1 MNSIYPYAGFW
12 KRFAARMIDGII
24 LYFAYT
30 IIQQIL
36 VAFSVMPQMEHLKE
50 NPEMAL
56 QAFTAAL
63 PALSIMFTLSTVLPW
78 IYYACMESSKLQASV
93 GKLALGIKVVD
104 ANGQRLTFG
113 RALGRTLAKII
124 SGLTLNIGYFM
135 AGATRKK
142 QALHDKMA
150 NAYVVDKKFNP
161 GDPMPEVQTHF
172 GLLTAAIVAEVL
184 ALLLCFAAII
194 GLTMFVISKVKELP
208 NNVSVQQPPAI
219 EQSIDDYS
227 D

>member
-12 KRFAARMIDGII
+12 KRFAAKLIDGIV
-24 LYFAYT
+24 LYFAYA
-30 IIQQIL
+30 IVQQIL
-36 VAFSVMPQMEHLKE
+36 VAFSIMPQLEHLND
-50 NPEMAL
+50 NPAMAL

-63 PALSIMFTLSTVLPW
+63 PALGILLTVNTILPW
-78 IYYACMESSKLQASV
+78 IYFSWMESSKLQASV

-113 RALGRTLAKII
+113 RSLGRTLGKIV

-172 GLLTAAIVAEVL
+172 GLLIAAAVAEVL
-184 ALLLCFAAII
+184 ALLLFVAAVA
-194 GLTMFVISKVKELP
+194 GLTMFAISKAKELP
-208 NNVSVQQPPAI
+208 NRMSLQQPPAI
-219 EQSIDDYS
+219 EQSIDDYG